1 MIVEFLCWWLY
12 SNFILQK
19 SFFLMQAISTENDT
33 LLLDVYDEN
42 KLVRLMLV
50 CFVRVLAHLPLHS
63 FTITFIYHYISAIV
77 MSFSRPEITFW
88 EDCSS
93 H

>member
-1 MIVEFLCWWLY
+1 MLAGLSY
-12 SNFILQK
+12 NSFILQK

-63 FTITFIYHYISAIV
+63 FTITFPQLLCL
-77 MSFSRPEITFW
+77 FQDPR
-88 EDCSS
+88 
-93 H
+93 